1 MRDTDGNPNGV
12 DLHGTPTV
20 TRSSKRLLVIL
31 GVFLCAALGLL
42 VYSTGRQPSAPPP
55 APHPAAAADEKALL
69 ETPKT
74 TGLAVPNVPVSPA
87 PVPAPVEPRTA
98 RPTPALDPVVLEQ
111 WRQVRAYR
119 AQQQLQGLQS
129 PLEVSVS
136 LPPRQQGHQQPQPSV
151 SLASGGGREVLA
163 TADPSSGYNPADQKD
178 KEAFLRERS
187 ADGRGVW
194 TLPNARVPG
203 AACEIKTGTV
213 IPGIMLSGI
222 NSDLPGQ
229 LIAQVSQNVYDT
241 ATGQHVLIPQGS
253 RLLGRYDSR
262 IVMGQERVL
271 IAWNRILFPDGS
283 SVDMGSM
290 PGADQAGYAGFTDKV
305 NNHYFRVFGSAFLM
319 SLITGGMAYSM
330 DALRPDSGGD
340 NQNPTVQDE
349 MGSALAAQMGQA
361 SMQLLQRNSTIQPTL
376 EVRPGY
382 RFNLVVVKDVV
393 FDAPY
398 RAWR

>member
-12 DLHGTPTV
+12 DLHGTPNV
-20 TRSSKRLLVIL
+20 TKSSKRLLVL
-31 GVFLCAALGLL
+31 LAAFLCAAIGLL
-42 VYSTGRQPSAPPP
+42 MYSTDQQPSAPPP
-55 APHPAAAADEKALL
+55 APQPSAAADERALL
-69 ETPKT
+69 ATPDT
-74 TGLAVPNVPVSPA
+74 TGLAVPD
-87 PVPAPVEPRTA
+87 VPAPPAPAPAEPQA
-98 RPTPALDPVVLEQ
+98 VRPAPAIDPAVLEQ
-111 WRQVRAYR
+111 LRRVQAYR

-151 SLASGGGREVLA
+151 SIATGGGREALA

-187 ADGRGVW
+187 ADTRGIW

-253 RLLGRYDSR
+253 RLVGRYDSR

-290 PGADQAGYAGFTDKV
+290 PGADQAGYAGFTDRV
-305 NNHYFRVFGSAFLM
+305 NNHYFRIFGSAFLM
-319 SLITGGMAYSM
+319 SLITGGMSYGM

-361 SMQLLQRNSTIQPTL
+361 SLQLLQKNINIQPTL

-382 RFNLVVVKDVV
+382 RFNLVVVKDVI

>member
-1 MRDTDGNPNGV
+1 MNTDGNPNGL
-12 DLHGTPTV
+12 DLHGTPNATKP
-20 TRSSKRLLVIL
+20 SKRLFVIL
-31 GVFLCAALGLL
+31 GVFLCAAFGLL
-42 VYSTGRQPSAPPP
+42 VYSTGQQPSAPPS
-55 APHPAAAADEKALL
+55 APQPAAATDERGLL
-69 ETPKT
+69 EKPDT
-74 TGLAVPNVPVSPA
+74 TGLAVPEMPA
-87 PVPAPVEPRTA
+87 TPAPAPVEPQPA
-98 RPTPALDPVVLEQ
+98 RSVPAIDPVLLEQ
-111 WRQVRAYR
+111 WRQVQAYR

-129 PLEVSVS
+129 PLEVSIS
-136 LPPRQQGHQQPQPSV
+136 IPPRRQEGPSSQSSV
-151 SLASGGGREVLA
+151 PIPTEGRRDASSGVEPG
-163 TADPSSGYNPADQKD
+163 SGYNPADQKD

-187 ADGRGVW
+187 AESGIW

-241 ATGQHVLIPQGS
+241 ATGRYVLIPQGS

-271 IAWNRILFPDGS
+271 IAWNRIIFPDGS

-290 PGADQAGYAGFTDKV
+290 PGADQAGYAGFTDNV
-305 NNHYFRVFGSAFLM
+305 NNHYFRIFGSAFLM

-330 DALRPDSGGD
+330 DALRPDSGDG
-340 NQNPTVQDE
+340 NQNPSVQDE
-349 MGSALAAQMGQA
+349 MGSALASQMGQA
-361 SMQLLQRNSTIQPTL
+361 SLQLLQKHINIQPTL

-382 RFNLVVVKDVV
+382 RFNLVVVKDVI
-393 FDAPY
+393 FQQPY
-398 RAWR
+398 RRWN